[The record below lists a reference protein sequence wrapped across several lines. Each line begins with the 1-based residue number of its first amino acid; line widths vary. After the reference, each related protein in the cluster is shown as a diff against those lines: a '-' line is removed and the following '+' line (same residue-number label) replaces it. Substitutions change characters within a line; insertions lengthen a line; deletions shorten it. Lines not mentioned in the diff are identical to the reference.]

1 MTTIR
6 ISDFTGKTALI
17 TGGSSGIG
25 LAIARLLAEQGA
37 NVWILARRTELLDGA
52 VKTLESARQS
62 AQQKF
67 GCVSADVTD
76 PVCVNQVMAEVK
88 EVIGVPDLLVN
99 SAGVAQG
106 GYFQETGM
114 DLFHWMMDVD
124 FYGTVHVIKAVLPDM
139 MARRSGYIVNIS
151 SLAAVMGIFGY
162 SAYGAAKFAVRGFSE
177 SLRAEMKPYQIGVS
191 IAYPPDTDTPQL
203 AYEIQFKPVE
213 TKALSAGSGVMSPG
227 AVAAAILKGVRRGQ
241 FAILPGFE
249 GKLLYRLSS
258 LFGETINFAF
268 DQTIAQA
275 QHKQGVAGEKKPD
288 SSLPKTS

>member
-6 ISDFTGKTALI
+6 ISDFSGKIALI

-25 LAIARLLAEQGA
+25 LATARLLAQQGA
-37 NVWILARRTELLDGA
+37 HVWILARRTELLDGA

-76 PVCVNQVMAEVK
+76 PACVNQALAEVK
-88 EVIGVPDLLVN
+88 GAIGVPDLLVN

-124 FYGTVHVIKAVLPDM
+124 FYGTVHVIKALLPDM
-139 MARRSGYIVNIS
+139 IARRSGYIVNIS
-151 SLAAVMGIFGY
+151 SLAGVMGIFGY
-162 SAYGAAKFAVRGFSE
+162 SAYGASKFAVRGFSE
-177 SLRAEMKPYQIGVS
+177 SLRAEIKKYHIGVS

-203 AYEIQFKPVE
+203 AYEIQFKPIE
-213 TKALSAGSGVMSPG
+213 TKALSAGSGLMTPE
-227 AVAAAILKGVRRGQ
+227 AVAAAILKGVKRGR

-258 LFGETINFAF
+258 LFGETINYAF
-268 DQTIAQA
+268 DLTVAQA
-275 QHKQGVAGEKKPD
+275 QNKQE
-288 SSLPKTS
+288 TTR

>member
-6 ISDFTGKTALI
+6 ISDFSGKIALI

-25 LAIARLLAEQGA
+25 LATARLLAEQGA
-37 NVWILARRTELLDGA
+37 HVWLLARRTELLDGA
-52 VKTLESARQS
+52 VKTLETARQS

-76 PVCVNQVMAEVK
+76 PASVNQALAEVK
-88 EVIGVPDLLVN
+88 GAVGVPDLLVN

-124 FYGTVHVIKAVLPDM
+124 FYGTVHVIKALLPDM
-139 MARRSGYIVNIS
+139 IARRSGYIVNIS
-151 SLAAVMGIFGY
+151 SLAGVMGIFGY
-162 SAYGAAKFAVRGFSE
+162 SAYGASKFAVRGFSE
-177 SLRAEMKPYQIGVS
+177 SLRAEMKKYQIGVS
-191 IAYPPDTDTPQL
+191 IVYPPDTDTPQL
-203 AYEIQFKPVE
+203 AYEIQFKPFE
-213 TKALSAGSGVMSPG
+213 TKALSAGSGMMKPE
-227 AVAAAILKGVRRGQ
+227 AVAAAILKGVKHGR

-258 LFGETINFAF
+258 LLGEAINYAF
-268 DQTIAQA
+268 DLTVAQA
-275 QHKQGVAGEKKPD
+275 QHKQDIA
-288 SSLPKTS
+288 S

>member
-25 LAIARLLAEQGA
+25 LATARMLAEQGA
-37 NVWILARRTELLDGA
+37 HVWLIARHADLLAEALKKVEA
-52 VKTLESARQS
+52 SRQS
-62 AQQKF
+62 PQQKF
-67 GCVSADVTD
+67 GVTAADVTD
-76 PVCVNQVMAEVK
+76 LEQVNRSILEVK
-88 EVIGVPDLLVN
+88 EAIGVPDLLVN

-124 FYGTVHVIKAVLPDM
+124 FYGTVHVIKTLLPDM
-139 MARRSGYIVNIS
+139 IARRSGYIVNIS
-151 SLAAVMGIFGY
+151 SLAGVMGIFGY
-162 SAYGAAKFAVRGFSE
+162 TAYGASKFAVRGFSE
-177 SLRAEMKPYQIGVS
+177 SLRAEMKKYNIGVS

-203 AYEIQFKPVE
+203 AYEIQFKPIE
-213 TKALSAGSGVMSPG
+213 TKALSAGSGMLTPE
-227 AVAAAILKGVRRGQ
+227 AVAAAILKGVKRGR

-258 LFGETINFAF
+258 LFGEVINYAF
-268 DQTIAQA
+268 DLTVAQA
-275 QHKQGVAGEKKPD
+275 QQKQD
-288 SSLPKTS
+288 TSR